1 LADSN
6 ARFARNNGGR
16 RPAHLARLTVVAL
29 VVFQATLAPA
39 GPAAGTSVPL
49 SAGDLLMQLPPE
61 ADISL
66 AQSASPDP
74 VAPDS
79 DLTYSI
85 EVSNAG
91 PDAAMSVLLTEPIP
105 SGTTFVLWDA
115 KNFGQFVFACEAPG
129 QLGPQEIRCFS
140 GRFPPGV
147 ASFTL
152 VVHVDP
158 ALEACSVITNT
169 VSVSSP
175 TTDPDPSNNTNTAT
189 TQVACP

>member
-1 LADSN
+1 MADSN

-16 RPAHLARLTVVAL
+16 RPAHLARLTLVAL
-29 VVFQATLAPA
+29 VVCQVTLAPA
-39 GPAAGTSVPL
+39 GPAAAKALLL
-49 SAGDLLMQLPPE
+49 SPGDVAMQLTPE

-85 EVSNAG
+85 ELVNPG
-91 PDAAMSVLLTEPIP
+91 PDSATSVLLSETIP
-105 SGTTFVLWDA
+105 SGTTIVSWVA
-115 KNFGQFVFACEAPG
+115 KNFGTFFSCSVPG
-129 QLGPQEIRCFS
+129 QPLQEIRCVS
-140 GRFPPGV
+140 PTFPPGV

-158 ALEACSVITNT
+158 ALQACSVINNT
-169 VSVSSP
+169 VTVSSP

>member
-1 LADSN
+1 
-6 ARFARNNGGR
+6 
-16 RPAHLARLTVVAL
+16 
-29 VVFQATLAPA
+29 
-39 GPAAGTSVPL
+39 
-49 SAGDLLMQLPPE
+49 MQLPPE

-91 PDAAMSVLLTEPIP
+91 PDSATSVLLTETIP
-105 SGTTFVLWDA
+105 SGTTIVSWVA
-115 KNFGQFVFACEAPG
+115 KNFGQFFSCSVPG
-129 QLGPQEIRCFS
+129 QPLQEIKCLS
-140 GRFPPGV
+140 TTFPPGL

-189 TQVACP
+189 TKVACP